1 MKLLTSKI
9 GFLLCIA
16 TLVLIAPVMALWIY
30 TIYPPEPT
38 SEQLVIDIN
47 EFEYA
52 PIVTLP
58 GAPIVTTP
66 EETEPPTPP
75 EESTPDPGVT
85 PPGPGETTPEET
97 TPEETTPEE
106 TTPPPIIQPEL
117 DGTNHYNL
125 ITLIVGSLQ
134 ECLDLGIEEDAY
146 EAANLNHA
154 SSYLYNELIRN
165 NQRILHSAHTN
176 TSGGNIVKDLEN
188 ANAHKLHFSV
198 VMNSTEDEV
207 VVYSYEAVGKSDEG
221 KTIEVYRT
229 VAKLGVVNGVERWY
243 PDLYSVQVGTA
254 KVVKQSGKQI
264 IDINS
269 FKVTPQN

>member
-1 MKLLTSKI
+1 MSNFTLSKI
-9 GFLLCIA
+9 GLFLLLA
-16 TLVLIAPVMALWIY
+16 TVFLITPVMAIWIF
-30 TIYPPEPT
+30 TETPPEPQA
-38 SEQLVIDIN
+38 EELVIEMN

-75 EESTPDPGVT
+75 EVETTPEPGVT
-85 PPGPGETTPEET
+85 PPAPEET

-106 TTPPPIIQPEL
+106 STTRPPIIQPEL

-134 ECLDLGIEEDAY
+134 ECLDVGIEENAY
-146 EAANLNHA
+146 KAANLNHT
-154 SSYLYNELIRN
+154 SSYLYNEMIKD
-165 NQRILHSAHTN
+165 NQRILHSNHTS
-176 TSGGNIVKDLEN
+176 TGGGNIVKDLEN

-198 VMNSTEDEV
+198 VMNSAEDEV
-207 VVYSYEAVGKSDEG
+207 VVYSYEAVEKKDEG
-221 KTIEVYRT
+221 RVITVYRT
-229 VAKLGVVNGVERWY
+229 IGRLGVVDGVTRWY

-264 IDINS
+264 IDLNS
-269 FKVTPQN
+269 FVVTPQN

>member
-1 MKLLTSKI
+1 MSNFTLSKI
-9 GFLLCIA
+9 G
-16 TLVLIAPVMALWIY
+16 LVLFLATVFLITPVMAIWIF
-30 TIYPPEPT
+30 TETPPATET
-38 SEQLVIDIN
+38 EQLFFEMN

-75 EESTPDPGVT
+75 EVETTPEPGVT
-85 PPGPGETTPEET
+85 PPAPEET

-106 TTPPPIIQPEL
+106 STTRPPIIQPEL

-134 ECLDLGIEEDAY
+134 DCLDVGIEEDAY
-146 EAANLNHA
+146 HTANLNSTA
-154 SSYLYNELIRN
+154 SYLYNELLQN
-165 NQRILHSAHTN
+165 NQRTLHSAHTS
-176 TSGGNIVKDLEN
+176 TGGGNIVKDLEN

-207 VVYSYEAVGKSDEG
+207 VVYSYEAIGKEDEG
-221 KTIEVYRT
+221 RTITVYRT
-229 VAKLGVVNGVERWY
+229 IGRLGVVDGETRWY

-254 KVVKQSGKQI
+254 KVIKQSGKQI
-264 IDINS
+264 ISISS
-269 FKVTPQN
+269 FVVTPQN

>member
-1 MKLLTSKI
+1 MSNFTLSKI
-9 GFLLCIA
+9 GLFLLLA
-16 TLVLIAPVMALWIY
+16 TVFLITPVMAIWIF
-30 TIYPPEPT
+30 TETPPEPQA
-38 SEQLVIDIN
+38 EELVIEMN

-97 TPEETTPEE
+97 TPEESTTR
-106 TTPPPIIQPEL
+106 PPIIQPEL

-134 ECLDLGIEEDAY
+134 ECLDVGIEEDAY
-146 EAANLNHA
+146 EAANLNHT

-165 NQRILHSAHTN
+165 NQGTLHSAHTN

-198 VMNSTEDEV
+198 VMNSAEDEV
-207 VVYSYEAVGKSDEG
+207 VVYSYDAVGKSDEG
-221 KTIEVYRT
+221 KTITVYRT
-229 VAKLGVVNGVERWY
+229 IGKLGVVDGVTRWY

-254 KVVKQSGKQI
+254 KVIKQSGKQI
-264 IDINS
+264 INISS
-269 FKVTPQN
+269 FVVTPQN

>member
-1 MKLLTSKI
+1 MSNFTLSKI
-9 GFLLCIA
+9 GLFLLL
-16 TLVLIAPVMALWIY
+16 TTVFLITPVMAIWIF
-30 TIYPPEPT
+30 TETPPEPQA
-38 SEQLVIDIN
+38 EELVIEMN

-85 PPGPGETTPEET
+85 PPGPEET

-106 TTPPPIIQPEL
+106 STTRPPIIQPEL

-125 ITLIVGSLQ
+125 ITMIVGSLQ
-134 ECLDLGIEEDAY
+134 ECKDLGIEEGY
-146 EAANLNHA
+146 YIANLNY
-154 SSYLYNELIRN
+154 SESYLQNDMIDRN
-165 NQRILHSAHTN
+165 KHTMHSAHTSS
-176 TSGGNIVKDLEN
+176 SGGNIVGDLDN
-188 ANAHKLHFSV
+188 ANVHKLHFSV
-198 VMNSTEDEV
+198 VMNSAEDEV

-221 KTIEVYRT
+221 RTITVYRT
-229 VAKLGVVNGVERWY
+229 IGRYGVVDGVTRWY

-269 FKVTPQN
+269 FVVTPQN